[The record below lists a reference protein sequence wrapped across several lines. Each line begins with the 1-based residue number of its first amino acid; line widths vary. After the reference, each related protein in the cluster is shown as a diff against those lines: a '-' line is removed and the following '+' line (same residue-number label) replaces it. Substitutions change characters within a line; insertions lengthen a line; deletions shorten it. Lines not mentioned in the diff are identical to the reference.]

1 MQLTTTQQHLAQK
14 DNNLF
19 YVFSLN
25 KDQSL
30 HYRIYKDHATVIETN
45 ILAQSILDFTVTVDQ
60 KDHIHMICVDHEGNL
75 LYYIHQNDSWNS
87 KTISKF
93 DIKSNIYRY
102 FLLFVQNGYTHII
115 YNKTNLLTPMLS
127 SIEHIY
133 WNQNGINKSIV
144 ANYIHGRYPSPHQ
157 ISMDSTKNLHLLYKV
172 HHKMNHQLYYTK
184 FNVLTKKWTTAELVT
199 SLSEDN
205 SHPYIFVDRM
215 DNIHMAWCSIDQ
227 NNFILKYKYKPKAI
241 NGKSNWSH
249 TQILSNRNSNTLS
262 PIILQEDD
270 IIKILCK
277 QNNQI
282 IEILSKDFGCNWEL
296 KSDILSSN
304 SSIEIIKF
312 FSNRKI
318 NDQFLMQ
325 DIYGIIDDNL
335 QTIGIDLV
343 PHFEEESTA
352 INLEEAPIVP
362 PENHEKDDGNSLEAL
377 PEDMLQPQMIDEEE
391 EAGIENIDLPYDI
404 EQKID
409 PTRYHTIINELLF
422 NYETIEKQ
430 LIQIEEEKK
439 RLTKTIC
446 SYESDLNFL
455 EEKLVDYK
463 KQMLTFQDKLTEATS
478 HNSIFHKFL
487 NFFK

>member
-1 MQLTTTQQHLAQK
+1 MQLTTTQQYLAQTH
-14 DNNLF
+14 NNLF
-19 YVFSLN
+19 YVFSIN

-30 HYRIYKDHATVIETN
+30 HYRIYKDHATVLETN
-45 ILAQSILDFTVTVDQ
+45 ILAQSILDFTVTMDQ
-60 KDHIHMICVDHEGNL
+60 KDQIHMICVDLEGNL

-93 DIKSNIYRY
+93 DVKSNIYRY
-102 FLLFVQNGYTHII
+102 FMLFVQNGYTHII

-157 ISMDSTKNLHLLYKV
+157 IAMDRTKNLHLLYKV
-172 HHKMNHQLYYTK
+172 HHKTNHQIYYTK

-199 SLSEDN
+199 NLSEDN

-215 DNIHMAWCSIDQ
+215 DNIHMAWCSIEQ
-227 NNFILKYKYKPKAI
+227 NNFILKYKYKPKTI
-241 NGKSNWSH
+241 NGKSSWSH

-270 IIKILCK
+270 LIKILCK

-282 IEILSKDFGCNWEL
+282 IEIYSKDFGCNWEL
-296 KSDILSSN
+296 KNDMLSSDN
-304 SSIEIIKF
+304 STEIIKF

-318 NDQFLMQ
+318 NDKFLMQ
-325 DIYGIIDDNL
+325 DIYGSIDNTL
-335 QTIGIDLV
+335 KTIGIDLFF
-343 PHFEEESTA
+343 HLKEESTTV
-352 INLEEAPIVP
+352 NLTEAPLQP
-362 PENHEKDDGNSLEAL
+362 LEGYEKDEDNSLEVLQHDL
-377 PEDMLQPQMIDEEE
+377 PQSQVTTEEE
-391 EAGIENIDLPYDI
+391 GANIENITLPHDM
-404 EQKID
+404 EHKID
-409 PTRYHTIINELLF
+409 SARYQTIINELLF

-430 LIQIEEEKK
+430 LTQIEEEKK

-446 SYESDLNFL
+446 SYESDLNLL
-455 EEKLVDYK
+455 EEKLVTYK

-478 HNSIFHKFL
+478 HSSIFHKFL